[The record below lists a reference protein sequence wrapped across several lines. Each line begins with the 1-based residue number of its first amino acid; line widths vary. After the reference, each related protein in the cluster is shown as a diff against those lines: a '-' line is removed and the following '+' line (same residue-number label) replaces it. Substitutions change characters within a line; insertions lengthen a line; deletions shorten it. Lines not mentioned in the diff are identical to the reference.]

1 MWDRHLER
9 TDTGEDGTGRDV
21 HRTGTVSPEPASLSG
36 PLGRAT
42 ILTREVLRD
51 ARGLRTEPRPTP
63 EHVRAG
69 VRWLYR
75 SQDVTGV
82 GGSASNYN
90 LVLGWG
96 GAYPETSGY
105 IVPTLFDYASW
116 WGDGEA
122 YRRAQRMAEW
132 LLETQ
137 LPDGGFPAGDD
148 PATTVP
154 SVFNTGQILLGLT
167 RAAEET
173 RDDRYRRAAVRA
185 SRWLRDVQHENGSW
199 NRFDYRDTAHTYAS
213 RIAWAL
219 LRVDELTNGSAFRE
233 TAVDN
238 LSWVLDNQR
247 ENGWFDHA
255 GFGEDEDPYLHTIA
269 YTIRGLLEGG
279 CLLDEPRFVD
289 AARHSADVL
298 LDLQE
303 RDGILTGQFD
313 ATFDGSSFYCLTGNA
328 QMAII
333 WYRLFEHTGNP
344 RYRRAADET
353 IRFLKTH
360 HRLDGPAPVRGGLKG
375 SSPIWGRYMY
385 LRYPNWATKFLLD
398 ALLLHDEHHE

>member
-1 MWDRHLER
+1 MRDLLRVRNTRGDE
-9 TDTGEDGTGRDV
+9 TDRDV
-21 HRTGTVSPEPASLSG
+21 ARTGTDSTDAAYRPGA
-36 PLGRAT
+36 LGRAT
-42 ILTREVLRD
+42 ILTREVFRD
-51 ARGLRTEPRPTP
+51 ISGMRTDPRPTE
-63 EHVRAG
+63 EHVRAA
-69 VRWLYR
+69 VQWLYR
-75 SQDVTGV
+75 SQDVTGG

-96 GAYPETSGY
+96 GPYPETSGY
-105 IVPTLFDYASW
+105 IVPTLFDYASR

-148 PATTVP
+148 PTMTEP

-167 RAAEET
+167 RAAQET
-173 RDDRYRRAAVRA
+173 GDDRYRHAAVRA
-185 SRWLRDVQHENGSW
+185 SRWLRDLQRENGSW
-199 NRFDYRDTAHTYAS
+199 DRYDYRDTVHTYSS

-219 LRVDELTNGSAFRE
+219 LEVDELTNESTFRE
-233 TAVDN
+233 TAANN
-238 LSWVLDNQR
+238 LTWVIDNQR
-247 ENGWFDHA
+247 GNGWFDHA
-255 GFGEDEDPYLHTIA
+255 GFGEDEDPFLHTIA

-279 CLLDEPRFVD
+279 RLMDESQFVE

-298 LDLQE
+298 LDIQE
-303 RDGILTGQFD
+303 RDGILPGQFD
-313 ATFDGSSFYCLTGNA
+313 ASFEGSSFFCLTGNA

-333 WYRLFEHTGNP
+333 WYRLYGHTGAS

-353 IRFLKTH
+353 VGFLKTQ
-360 HRLDGPAPVRGGLKG
+360 HRLDGPPSIRGGLKG

>member
-1 MWDRHLER
+1 ME
-9 TDTGEDGTGRDV
+9 EDETGRDV
-21 HRTGTVSPEPASLSG
+21 HRNDTASAESAFRPG
-36 PLGRAT
+36 PIGRAA
-42 ILTREVLRD
+42 ILSREVLRD
-51 ARGLRTEPRPTP
+51 AGGRETDPRPTP
-63 EHVRAG
+63 EHVRAAIQ
-69 VRWLYR
+69 WLYR

-96 GAYPETSGY
+96 GPYPETSGY
-105 IVPTLFDYASW
+105 IVPTLFDYARR

-122 YRRAQRMAEW
+122 YRRGQRMAEW

-148 PATTVP
+148 PTGSEP

-173 RDDRYRRAAVRA
+173 GDDRYLHAAVRA
-185 SRWLRDVQHENGSW
+185 SRWLRDLQHENGSW
-199 NRFDYRDTAHTYAS
+199 NRYDYRDTAHTYSS

-219 LRVDELTNGSAFRE
+219 LRVDKLTNESAFRE

-247 ENGWFDHA
+247 ENGWFDRA
-255 GFGEDEDPYLHTIA
+255 GFSEDEDPYLHTIA

-279 CLLDEPRFVD
+279 RLLDEPRFVE
-289 AARHSADVL
+289 AARLSADAL
-298 LDLQE
+298 LDLQV

-313 ATFDGSSFYCLTGNA
+313 ATFDGPSFFCLTGNA

-333 WYRLFEHTGNP
+333 WYRLFEHTGIP
-344 RYRRAADET
+344 HYRRAADET
-353 IRFLKTH
+353 VRFLKTQ

-375 SSPIWGRYMY
+375 SAPIWGRYMY
-385 LRYPNWATKFLLD
+385 FRYPNWATKFLLD
-398 ALLLHDEHHE
+398 ALLIHDELRG